1 MVIQLTNKTT
11 NKILYFF
18 LLLISFPFGIANVIS
33 LYIPISSIITI
44 SLILLFFEAALIYLN
59 VYISFSKEE
68 RSIDKAFW
76 FYILIN
82 LITNLL
88 FIIWGIFYVG
98 SGLSI

>member
-1 MVIQLTNKTT
+1 VVNQLTNKTA

-18 LLLISFPFGIANVIS
+18 LLLLSFPFGIANIIS
-33 LYIPISSIITI
+33 IYIPISSIITI
-44 SLILLFFEAALIYLN
+44 SLFLLLFEAALIYLN
-59 VYISFSKEE
+59 VYINFSKKE

-76 FYILIN
+76 FYIFFN

-88 FIIWGIFYVG
+88 FIILGIFYVG